1 MWRSKPMLVNG
12 GNLGLQCLR
21 QIKTESVPKKTN
33 VEIRQCLVLKSSM
46 TAWREKVTFWQFLEK
61 MQLMYVAQALSG
73 APRPS
78 SMAGMKHQ
86 GLTRPWRLRDPSHE
100 QLCYHS
106 TVHTVWTTQVH
117 FGCSEKTEKRDI
129 TSPFSIRGWRI
140 IDNLPLFR
148 RSLPSAARQC
158 LSVSADF
165 LQSSVCALARAD
177 QGAARGLGWPGWL
190 ARAQSSG
197 PELAAVLFVT
207 SIHKGTS
214 ISCMPSETREPL

>member
-21 QIKTESVPKKTN
+21 QIKTESVSKKNN

-86 GLTRPWRLRDPSHE
+86 GLTRPWRLRDPSHQ

-106 TVHTVWTTQVH
+106 TVRTVWTTQVH

-140 IDNLPLFR
+140 RQSSLVPQIPAFR
-148 RSLPSAARQC
+148 CKTVPVCERRFSAKLRLCFGQGWPRGSPRAGVAG
-158 LSVSADF
+158 LVS
-165 LQSSVCALARAD
+165 QSSVLRPRAC
-177 QGAARGLGWPGWL
+177 RGFICYFYTQ
-190 ARAQSSG
+190 RD
-197 PELAAVLFVT
+197 FN
-207 SIHKGTS
+207 
-214 ISCMPSETREPL
+214 